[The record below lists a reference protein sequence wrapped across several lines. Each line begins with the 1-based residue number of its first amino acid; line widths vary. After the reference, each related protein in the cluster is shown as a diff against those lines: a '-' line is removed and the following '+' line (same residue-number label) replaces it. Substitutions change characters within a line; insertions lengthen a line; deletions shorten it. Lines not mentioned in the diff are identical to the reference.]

1 MSFKYYD
8 SHCIKRVIFLLEFN
22 EKDFTVMILQKLNAR
37 ILIFVVTEKSKSV
50 CDNSLACDHVFFGK
64 YEP

>member
-37 ILIFVVTEKSKSV
+37 ILIFVVTEKV
-50 CDNSLACDHVFFGK
+50 NQGAIIR
-64 YEP
+64 